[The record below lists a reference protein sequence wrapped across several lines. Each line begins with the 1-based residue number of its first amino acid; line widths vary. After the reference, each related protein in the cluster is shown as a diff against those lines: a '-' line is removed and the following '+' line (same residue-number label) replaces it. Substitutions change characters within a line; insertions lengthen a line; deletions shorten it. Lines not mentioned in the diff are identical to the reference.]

1 MSLRLP
7 PAGAG
12 ATGNSAAANSAAAN
26 SAAANGAFG
35 MARAA
40 GSASRARALRKT
52 AGWAPLAL
60 ALVLALMYIPSLYR
74 MFTGPW
80 GTEEQAHGPIILGI
94 ALWLIYRNW
103 NAMLA
108 ASEGAPGSWLGW
120 PALLLG
126 CGLYFLGRSQDIA
139 LFEIGSLLANLAGL
153 LLLARG
159 GAALRV
165 QWFALFFM
173 LFMLPLPGSLVDML
187 TLPMKTAVSYLV
199 DKLLY
204 WAGYPISRTG
214 VILQIGQYQLLVAD
228 ACAGLHTLFTLE
240 ALGLLYLNVVRHQSL
255 ARNVLL
261 AILIVPIS
269 FASNVIRVLVLTLV
283 TYHLGDAA
291 GQGFLHGFA
300 GMVLFVSALVL
311 IIAAD
316 SLLRVGVAGPGIPL
330 FRRAAGAPAPRA
342 PASAAFGAPRATL
355 APALL
360 MACAALAAVLI
371 KPQKLLADTAP
382 KIVLE
387 TSVPAAFG
395 RWRLDPQVLAVVP
408 SGVKQEAISQIY
420 SQTLS
425 RTYVNPQGQRV
436 MLAIAYGSNQTRQL
450 RAHRQEVCYV
460 AQGFQIDA
468 LRSGQL
474 RVGGRNV
481 PVTRMVASNGPRIE
495 PVTYWF
501 TMGSSVVRSYLDR
514 QLVELKYALS
524 DYIPDG
530 YLFRVSTIGADA
542 QAAFALQAAFV
553 DDLMQALDPAVRARL
568 LGAGAQ

>member
-1 MSLRLP
+1 MSAP
-7 PAGAG
+7 ATPSAVPAAAAGA
-12 ATGNSAAANSAAAN
+12 
-26 SAAANGAFG
+26 
-35 MARAA
+35 
-40 GSASRARALRKT
+40 RARGLPGWT
-52 AGWAPLAL
+52 ALAL
-60 ALVLALMYIPSLYR
+60 ALACMYVPSFYA

-80 GTEEQAHGPIILGI
+80 ATEEQAHGPIILAI
-94 ALWLIYRNW
+94 ALWLLYRNW
-103 NAMLA
+103 GPMLD
-108 ASEGAPGSWLGW
+108 ASEGARRSWLGW

-126 CGLYFLGRSQDIA
+126 ASLYFLGRSQDIA
-139 LFEIGSLLANLAGL
+139 LFEIGSLLLNLAGL
-153 LLLARG
+153 LLLTRG
-159 GAALRV
+159 AEALRV
-165 QWFALFFM
+165 QWFPFFFM
-173 LFMLPLPGSLVDML
+173 LFMLPLPASLVDML

-204 WAGYPISRTG
+204 AAGYPISRSG

-240 ALGLLYLNVVRHQSL
+240 ALGLLYLNVVRHNAL
-255 ARNVLL
+255 VRNVLL

-269 FASNVIRVLVLTLV
+269 FLSNVIRVTALTLV

-300 GMVLFVSALVL
+300 GMVLFVSALML
-311 IIAAD
+311 IIGAD
-316 SLLRVGVAGPGIPL
+316 SLLRAGVAEPGIPL
-330 FRRAAGAPAPRA
+330 FRRAPGPRRAIAPGAFGTLRATMPAALLLAGA
-342 PASAAFGAPRATL
+342 
-355 APALL
+355 ALG
-360 MACAALAAVLI
+360 AVLI
-371 KPQKLLADTAP
+371 KPQKMLADTAP
-382 KIVLE
+382 RIVLE
-387 TSVPAAFG
+387 ASVPAAFG
-395 RWRLDPQVLAVVP
+395 HWRLDPRMGAVVP
-408 SGVKQEAISQIY
+408 SSVKQEAIGQIY
-420 SQTLS
+420 SQTLA
-425 RTYVNPQGQRV
+425 RTYVNPAGQRV

-460 AQGFQIDA
+460 AQGFQVEL

-474 RVGGRNV
+474 QVGAATI

-542 QAAFALQAAFV
+542 QAGFALQAAFV
-553 DDLMQALDPAVRARL
+553 AELMGALDPAVRARL
-568 LGAGAQ
+568 LGGGHA

>member
-1 MSLRLP
+1 MNAPAPSANPASPGVGPYRSWLPLR
-7 PAGAG
+7 
-12 ATGNSAAANSAAAN
+12 SVD
-26 SAAANGAFG
+26 
-35 MARAA
+35 
-40 GSASRARALRKT
+40 
-52 AGWAPLAL
+52 GWGPL
-60 ALVLALMYIPSLYR
+60 ALVLVMLAMYVPSFYD

-80 GTEEQAHGPIILGI
+80 ATEEQAHGPIILGI

-103 NAMLA
+103 GPMLD
-108 ASEGAPGSWLGW
+108 ASDKADRGKRWLGW
-120 PALLLG
+120 PALLFG
-126 CGLYFLGRSQDIA
+126 CALYFLGRSQNIA
-139 LFEIGSLLANLAGL
+139 IFDVGSFLAVLVGL
-153 LLLARG
+153 LLLTRG
-159 GAALRV
+159 TRALKV
-165 QWFALFFM
+165 QWFPIFFM

-204 WAGYPISRTG
+204 AMGYPISRTG

-240 ALGLLYLNVVRHQSL
+240 ALGLLYLNVVRHNSL
-255 ARNVLL
+255 LRNVML

-269 FASNVIRVLVLTLV
+269 FISNVIRVVVLTLI

-300 GMVLFVSALVL
+300 GMVLFASALML
-311 IIAAD
+311 IIFAD
-316 SLLRVGVAGPGIPL
+316 SLLRFGVAEPGIPL
-330 FRRAAGAPAPRA
+330 FQR
-342 PASAAFGAPRATL
+342 APRATRQPGPQPFGPAWATL
-355 APALL
+355 GAALL
-360 MACAALAAVLI
+360 MGGALLGALLI
-371 KPQKLLADTAP
+371 KPAKMLADTAP
-382 KIVLE
+382 RIILE
-387 TSVPAAFG
+387 DSVPVAFG
-395 RWRLDPQVLAVVP
+395 RWRLDPRAVAVVP
-408 SGVKQEAISQIY
+408 SSVKQEAISQIY

-460 AQGFQIDA
+460 AQGFQIEA

-474 RVGGRNV
+474 QAGGV
-481 PVTRMVASNGPRIE
+481 SLPVTRLVASNGPRVE

-514 QLVELKYALS
+514 QVVELKYALS

-530 YLFRVSTIGADA
+530 YLFRVSTIGADQ
-542 QAAFALQAAFV
+542 QAAFSLQAAFV
-553 DDLMQALDPAVRARL
+553 DELMQSLDPAVRTRL
-568 LGAGAQ
+568 LGAGK